1 VWRWPSSPHVFWSAQ
16 ASATSCRS
24 PNRGNLAPGN
34 AGPILV
40 SDFLTPILILA
51 LLLWS
56 TREPEAKS
64 PETLALEAELEIAK
78 RAMRN
83 YKAALNDLGG
93 TGSLRSG
100 LRSLYEM

>member
-1 VWRWPSSPHVFWSAQ
+1 LVGAGLGHIVQIAEQ
-16 ASATSCRS
+16 
-24 PNRGNLAPGN
+24 GNLAPGN

-83 YKAALNDLGG
+83 YKAALDDLG
-93 TGSLRSG
+93 RDW
-100 LRSLYEM
+100 EP